1 MKKILTILLTIIILL
16 STTGCIKRDKMEDID
31 IITTIYP
38 IDYVINRLYEENSN
52 INSIYPRGIIIN
64 EYEFTKMMGW
74 EKDMKGQFFSDR
86 LEYIMD
92 NNTVPRN
99 IREAASESND
109 LLKNEEQDQSVRIS
123 TVLGKLDEI
132 SNDPNIPVHARTLI
146 WEVLSKLES
155 I

>member
-1 MKKILTILLTIIILL
+1 MLYNTYLLIFNHIFGGSI
-16 STTGCIKRDKMEDID
+16 M
-31 IITTIYP
+31 
-38 IDYVINRLYEENSN
+38 SN
-52 INSIYPRGIIIN
+52 QTLDEVCEI
-64 EYEFTKMMGW
+64 
-74 EKDMKGQFFSDR
+74 
-86 LEYIMD
+86 LEYIKD

-99 IREAASESND
+99 IREAASQSSD
-109 LLKNEEQDQSVRIS
+109 LLKDESQDQSVRIS

>member
-1 MKKILTILLTIIILL
+1 MSDQIAEVCEIL
-16 STTGCIKRDKMEDID
+16 
-31 IITTIYP
+31 
-38 IDYVINRLYEENSN
+38 DYIA
-52 INSIYPRGIIIN
+52 
-64 EYEFTKMMGW
+64 
-74 EKDMKGQFFSDR
+74 
-86 LEYIMD
+86 D

-99 IREAASESND
+99 IRDAASESSN
-109 LLKNEEQDQSVRIS
+109 LLKDEEQDQSIKIS

>member
-1 MKKILTILLTIIILL
+1 MSDQIAEVCEIL
-16 STTGCIKRDKMEDID
+16 
-31 IITTIYP
+31 
-38 IDYVINRLYEENSN
+38 DYIA
-52 INSIYPRGIIIN
+52 
-64 EYEFTKMMGW
+64 
-74 EKDMKGQFFSDR
+74 
-86 LEYIMD
+86 D

-99 IREAASESND
+99 IREAASESSN
-109 LLKNEEQDQSVRIS
+109 LLKDEEQDQSIKIS

>member
-1 MKKILTILLTIIILL
+1 MNSQI
-16 STTGCIKRDKMEDID
+16 
-31 IITTIYP
+31 
-38 IDYVINRLYEENSN
+38 EEVCQ
-52 INSIYPRGIIIN
+52 I
-64 EYEFTKMMGW
+64 
-74 EKDMKGQFFSDR
+74 
-86 LEYIMD
+86 LEYIAD

-99 IREAASESND
+99 IREAAGDSSA
-109 LLKNEEQDQSVRIS
+109 LLKDEEQDQSIRIS